1 MNENEIGD
9 KMKKKL
15 IIIITALSVIILV
28 TILAALKFYLEQKN
42 QEEIDNAIHGV
53 VIAEDIPLYSKP
65 GTTNVRQIRLLKKS
79 ENVYIL
85 DEFRKDGIEWYKVK
99 VDGKINGY
107 AMKENIEYYREVHK
121 PKLLVSDVSQFNMGE
136 DFENAEDYEV
146 FLLEN
151 KISYVYIRA
160 GGRGYG
166 AKGNFY
172 TDTKF
177 QEYVD
182 ACEYLKIPYGFYF
195 LEEAL
200 NDKEIDEEVKF
211 IEDFLKEHAG
221 EHCTLPVALDIEKHD
236 GKGRADNIWNER
248 AELVQKVI
256 DKLNKKKIE
265 NIVYTNAQTA
275 NLYLASLNTK
285 FLLAYYHQDDEIPDY
300 WYFDTEQDGAANKE
314 LYKKTIGWQFS
325 ENGAGDEI
333 TYRVDLSLFK
343 KEFYK

>member
-1 MNENEIGD
+1 
-9 KMKKKL
+9 MKKKL
-15 IIIITALSVIILV
+15 IIIISILSVL
-28 TILAALKFYLEQKN
+28 ILAVSLVAIKFYLEQKN
-42 QEEIDNAIHGV
+42 QEEIDNSIHGV
-53 VIAEDIPLYSKP
+53 VIAEDVPLYSKP
-65 GTTNVRQIRLLKKS
+65 ETMDVKQIKLLRKS

-99 VDGKINGY
+99 VDGKVNGY
-107 AMKENIEYYREVHK
+107 VMQENVEYYREVYK
-121 PKLLVSDVSQFNMGE
+121 KKLLVSDVSQFNMGE
-136 DFENAEDYEV
+136 DFETTEDYEV

-151 KISYVYIRA
+151 RISYVYIRA

-172 TDTKF
+172 EDTKY
-177 QEYVD
+177 QEYID
-182 ACEYLKIPYGFYF
+182 ACEYLNIPYGFYF

-200 NDKEIDEEVKF
+200 NDKEIDEEVEF
-211 IEDFLKEHAG
+211 IDKFLKEHAG
-221 EHCTLPVALDIEKHD
+221 KHCVLPVALDIEKHD
-236 GKGRADNIWNER
+236 GKGRADDIWNDR

-275 NLYLASLNTK
+275 NLYLSSLNTK
-285 FLLAYYHQDDEIPDY
+285 FWLAYYPEDGKIPDY
-300 WYFDTEQDGAANKE
+300 WYFDTKQDGAENKE

-325 ENGAGDEI
+325 ETGAGDEI
-333 TYRVDLSLFK
+333 TDRVDLSLFK

>member
-1 MNENEIGD
+1 
-9 KMKKKL
+9 MKKKL
-15 IIIITALSVIILV
+15 IIIIIVLSVVLLVGILMG
-28 TILAALKFYLEQKN
+28 LKFYLDKKN
-42 QEEIDNAIHGV
+42 QDEIDNSIHGV
-53 VIAEDIPLYSKP
+53 VIVKDVPLYSKP
-65 GTTNVRQIRLLKKS
+65 ETANVRQIRLLRKS

-99 VDGKINGY
+99 VDGKTNGY
-107 AMKENIEYYREVHK
+107 TMKENVEYHREVNK
-121 PKLLVSDVSQFNMGE
+121 PRLLVSDVSQFNMGE
-136 DFENAEDYEV
+136 DFEDAEDYEV

-172 TDTKF
+172 EDTKF

-182 ACEYLKIPYGFYF
+182 ACEYLNIPYGFYF

-200 NDKEIDEEVKF
+200 NDTEIAEEVEF
-211 IEDFLKEHAG
+211 IDNFLKEHSG
-221 EHCTLPVALDIEKHD
+221 KHCILPVALDIEKHD
-236 GKGRADNIWNER
+236 GKGRADDIWNDR

-256 DKLNKKKIE
+256 DGLNKKKID

-275 NLYLASLNTK
+275 NLYLSSLDTK
-285 FLLAYYHQDDEIPDY
+285 FWLAYYPEDEKVPDY
-300 WYFDTEQDGAANKE
+300 WYFDTEQEAATNKE

-325 ENGAGDEI
+325 ENGAGDKI
-333 TYRVDLSLFK
+333 IDRVDLSLFK